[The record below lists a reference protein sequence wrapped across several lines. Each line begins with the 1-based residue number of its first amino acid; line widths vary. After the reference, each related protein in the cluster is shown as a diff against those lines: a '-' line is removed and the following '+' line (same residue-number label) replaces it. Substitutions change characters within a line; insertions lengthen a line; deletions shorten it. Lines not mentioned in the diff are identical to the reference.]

1 MSGVRLL
8 FQKIQ
13 HLEGRIADVL
23 SQIEKFEVGSAIN
36 PGSGSVRTSEG
47 NFVSILNQD
56 LTRSEWLLI
65 SVAVTCASIVF
76 SHWLLL
82 FIFNSNTIFLRVLT
96 ILIPIII
103 GSIGAYFSRAR
114 FLSLVTSGLLVG
126 VMSVAGMLGVTA
138 WIDGVEWL
146 PTSSRDQKEAV
157 EYVLA
162 IWLGFSTGYFVF
174 RAINSIRAQQNL
186 ERQVI
191 GNTRQLPNGDAS
203 QRQAIFE
210 RLEGL
215 VTTLSAMG
223 SAATALYSGLKTFF
237 D

>member
-1 MSGVRLL
+1 VSGVRLL

-13 HLEGRIADVL
+13 QLEGRITDIL

-36 PGSGSVRTSEG
+36 PGSGCVRTSEEG
-47 NFVSILNQD
+47 FVSVLNQNS
-56 LTRSEWLLI
+56 TRPKSLLI
-65 SVAVTCASIVF
+65 SVAMTCATVVF

-82 FIFNSNTIFLRVLT
+82 FIFNSNTIFLRLLT
-96 ILIPIII
+96 IFLPIII

-114 FLSLVTSGLLVG
+114 FLPLVTAGFLVG
-126 VMSVAGMLGVTA
+126 VLSVAGMLGVTA

-162 IWLGFSTGYFVF
+162 IWLAFSTGYFVF
-174 RAINSIRAQQNL
+174 RAISSIRAQQNL
-186 ERQVI
+186 EQQVI
-191 GNTRQLPNGDAS
+191 GNNHQSPSGDAS
-203 QRQAIFE
+203 QRQAVFE

-215 VTTLSAMG
+215 VTTISAMG
-223 SAATALYSGLKTFF
+223 SAATALYSGLKSFF